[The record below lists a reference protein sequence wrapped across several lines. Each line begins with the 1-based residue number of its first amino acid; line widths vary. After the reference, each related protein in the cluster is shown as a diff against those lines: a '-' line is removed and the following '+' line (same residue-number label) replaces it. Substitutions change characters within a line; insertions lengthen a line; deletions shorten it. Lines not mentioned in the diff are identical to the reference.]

1 MPQVLIR
8 SSSGRIISSKDTTP
22 ELVAKDYVKSYD
34 TSKNLTL
41 PSREILYDYEKFF
54 TWAGGVLH
62 PRLRDE
68 QGRPLR
74 ILKPFW
80 YQTKFANMKRAVLL
94 GSNKLAKTKGELIND
109 IRTRLLPEH
118 AGFDMLLVGQ
128 NQTMADE
135 HLLNAKKWMLGSP
148 TLKPFLITRPENR
161 FRLREEKSKM
171 KMMYIEN
178 PYEPENP
185 ARIISIGFAESLAYS
200 WEKIDRLHVSDPGQ
214 NSRKNQISFFSGLFS
229 RLSNTEG
236 DIKIEGVASQRHGYF
251 WDLCRKLFPEHI
263 SDEYEDIEDI
273 LDPDRGRELEMEE
286 FQTMSTSFDKMFL
299 TADDGLK
306 VGIITKAW
314 LEYAKGIM
322 PYEEYLRIYYCKF
335 TKQEGAIFD
344 SIKVGEH
351 DSLGAEE
358 FLNDR

>member
-1 MPQVLIR
+1 MIQR
-8 SSSGRIISSKDTTP
+8 RIINGKEVLVTKDIADEANSFLDNAP
-22 ELVAKDYVKSYD
+22 SPQDLI
-34 TSKNLTL
+34 L
-41 PSREILYDYEKFF
+41 PKQEILRDYEKFF

-68 QGRPLR
+68 DGRPLR

-80 YQTKFANMKRAVLL
+80 YQTVFANKKRAVML
-94 GSNKLAKTKGELIND
+94 GSNKLAKTKGELIRD
-109 IRTRLLPEH
+109 IQTRLWPEH

-128 NQTMADE
+128 NQLMADE
-135 HLLNAKKWMLGSP
+135 HLLNAKKWMLSSP
-148 TLKPFLITRPENR
+148 NLRSFLITRPENR

-185 ARIISIGFAESLAYS
+185 SRIISIGFAESLAYS
-200 WEKIDRLHVSDPGQ
+200 WEKIDRIHVSDPGQ

-236 DIKIEGVASQRHGYF
+236 DIKIEGVASQRKGYW

-263 SDEYEDIEDI
+263 NDEYEDQEDI

-286 FQTMSTSFDKMFL
+286 FQTMATSFDKMFL

-306 VGIITKAW
+306 VGIITKEW
-314 LEYAKGIM
+314 LAYAKGIM

-335 TKQEGAIFD
+335 TKQEGTIFD
-344 SIKVGEH
+344 SIKTGEH
-351 DSLGAEE
+351 QSLGVED
-358 FLNDR
+358 FLNV